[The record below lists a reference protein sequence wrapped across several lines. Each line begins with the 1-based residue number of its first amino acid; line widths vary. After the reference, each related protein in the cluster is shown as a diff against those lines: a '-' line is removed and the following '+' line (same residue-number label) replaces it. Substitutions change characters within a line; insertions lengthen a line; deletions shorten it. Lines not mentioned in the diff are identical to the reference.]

1 MWSGLFTENQIIETD
16 KWRFKAISRLSGLF
30 AVFAIGLANGRNCVK
45 VDALIP
51 QVLIK
56 KYDMDFGR
64 NKVF

>member
-51 QVLIK
+51 
-56 KYDMDFGR
+56 
-64 NKVF
+64 